1 MNYFR
6 GPQQRNSTE
15 YQRLMNWI
23 NRTTIRDARYDNWD
37 SIERLRFSPDELESA
52 MDRALQLYTRW
63 LADDLRILWSL
74 LGGLRDEQALAVLQ
88 RASGDLRRYVDD
100 SGVARAHA
108 LIMIPRFC
116 EARWDLRSKTEK
128 LEREAGR
135 R

>member
-1 MNYFR
+1 MSWPYNPYQTWPAAMNYFR

-100 SGVARAHA
+100 SGVARAH
-108 LIMIPRFC
+108 MH
-116 EARWDLRSKTEK
+116 
-128 LEREAGR
+128 
-135 R
+135 

>member
-100 SGVARAHA
+100 SGVARAH
-108 LIMIPRFC
+108 MH
-116 EARWDLRSKTEK
+116 
-128 LEREAGR
+128 
-135 R
+135 